1 MNESSNGCLK
11 LNELNN
17 EGCCLFTPMTHTVAL
32 PHRAPACCRFGEVH
46 PVGTSGVFRP
56 RSRFASRLLLFPQ
69 SLSHRQSR
77 FGLCSDRSRQ
87 TVDRHHNSSPCRSLN
102 DQQYGRTP
110 FRSVEGR
117 DHQDARS
124 DPGINSLALR
134 KDGMDSGKP
143 RDSGIK
149 ASDELCLRPTPGSL
163 MPQARTHPDLL
174 MTS

>member
-1 MNESSNGCLK
+1 MNESSNSCLE

-17 EGCCLFTPMTHTVAL
+17 EGWCLFTPMTHTVAF
-32 PHRAPACCRFGEVH
+32 PHRGRVCCRFGEVH

-56 RSRFASRLLLFPQ
+56 RSRFASKLLFPR

-77 FGLCSDRSRQ
+77 FGLFSDRSRQ
-87 TVDRHHNSSPCRSLN
+87 TVNRHHNSSPCRSLN

-124 DPGINSLALR
+124 DPGINTLATEKGWTR
-134 KDGMDSGKP
+134 G
-143 RDSGIK
+143 R
-149 ASDELCLRPTPGSL
+149 
-163 MPQARTHPDLL
+163 QATQIRH
-174 MTS
+174 